1 MDNKA
6 DKQKR
11 QLQNDPYMSA
21 IDRFDELS
29 AVARLILFLY
39 RHPKSNVS
47 TIIAKTSAGQKAIYS
62 AKKFLE
68 ENNLLEVETKTTL
81 PYNPLYSLNE
91 RGKKI
96 GEHLAEIEKI
106 LSTKSTT

>member
-1 MDNKA
+1 
-6 DKQKR
+6 
-11 QLQNDPYMSA
+11 MSA